1 MYTPLHFVE
10 ERLTVL
16 QRWMREN
23 SFATVVSV
31 VDGTPFATHLPVL
44 VDGSRGQFGTLRMHM
59 AKANPHWCAFGGEA
73 ETLVIFQ
80 GPHGYI
86 TPSWYESGKAV
97 PTWNYTAAHAYGRPR
112 ILEGEAA
119 LELLRDQVAFYEA
132 GFEKPWETSTQAPGY
147 FEGMAAGVVAFE
159 IEITRLEGKGK
170 LSQNRPGDRERVIA
184 GLEAGGN
191 AALASAMRGC
201 PED

>member
-10 ERLTVL
+10 ARVSIL

-31 VDGTPFATHLPVL
+31 VDGAPFATHLPVL
-44 VDGSRGQFGTLRMHM
+44 LDASCGQFGTLRAHM
-59 AKANPHWCAFGGEA
+59 AKANPHRQALEGEA

-86 TPSWYESGKAV
+86 TPSWYESDRAV
-97 PTWNYTAAHAYGRPR
+97 PTWNYTAVHAYGRPR

-119 LELLRDQVAFYEA
+119 LELLQDQVAFYES
-132 GFEKPWETSTQAPGY
+132 GFDKPWETSTQAPGY
-147 FEGMAAGVVAFE
+147 IEGMAAGVVAFE
-159 IEITRLEGKGK
+159 IEISRLEGKGK
-170 LSQNRPGDRERVIA
+170 LSQNRPADRERVIA
-184 GLEAGGN
+184 ALESRGN

-201 PED
+201 PGD